1 MIDLKGIRHIIFDLG
16 GVILNIDYKLSAEAF
31 KKLGANDFD
40 ELYSQAK
47 QSELF
52 DRLETGRISLN
63 DFRNEVRRIFEATWS
78 DTEIDSAWNAM
89 LLDLPPAR
97 IELLQELKK
106 RYKIYLLSNTNQI
119 HYDQYG
125 RMLRERFGLNDLS
138 EVFDKAYYSH
148 EVGMRKPDAEVF
160 EFVLN
165 ANAAEANETLFIDDS
180 IQHIEGAKRIGLET
194 YHLREE
200 DILGLF

>member
-89 LLDLPPAR
+89 LLDLPPTR

>member
-125 RMLRERFGLNDLS
+125 GMLRERFGLNDLS

>member
-52 DRLETGRISLN
+52 DRLETGRISPN

-89 LLDLPPAR
+89 LLDLPPTR

>member
-89 LLDLPPAR
+89 LLDLPPTR

-125 RMLRERFGLNDLS
+125 RMLRERLGLNDLS